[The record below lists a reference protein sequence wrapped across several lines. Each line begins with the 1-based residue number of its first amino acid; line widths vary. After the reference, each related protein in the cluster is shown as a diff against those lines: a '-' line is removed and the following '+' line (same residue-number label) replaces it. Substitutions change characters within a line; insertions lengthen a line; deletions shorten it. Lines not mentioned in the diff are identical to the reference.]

1 MSHHQKESKRSP
13 AFISPAKLD
22 LMKKALKQL
31 RAGKMIIVVDDEER
45 ENEGDLIMSGEKINA
60 RAINFM
66 AKEGRG
72 LICAPVSIEICKKLE
87 LYPMAKK
94 NTEAFRTNFTISV
107 DYRHGTST
115 GISASDRAKTIKA
128 LSDPTSKA
136 TDFAQP
142 GHIFPIQG
150 CEGGIFIRPGHTEAT
165 LDLMKLANLR
175 PVGVLCE
182 IAKKNGEMAR
192 LPDLKKFAKKHGL
205 LLISIQDL
213 IAYRHH
219 HEKKT

>member
-94 NTEAFRTNFTISV
+94 IPRLLGPTLRFPWIIVMEPAPAYLLRTER
-107 DYRHGTST
+107 
-115 GISASDRAKTIKA
+115 KQ
-128 LSDPTSKA
+128 L
-136 TDFAQP
+136 
-142 GHIFPIQG
+142 
-150 CEGGIFIRPGHTEAT
+150 
-165 LDLMKLANLR
+165 KL
-175 PVGVLCE
+175 
-182 IAKKNGEMAR
+182 
-192 LPDLKKFAKKHGL
+192 
-205 LLISIQDL
+205 
-213 IAYRHH
+213 
-219 HEKKT
+219 